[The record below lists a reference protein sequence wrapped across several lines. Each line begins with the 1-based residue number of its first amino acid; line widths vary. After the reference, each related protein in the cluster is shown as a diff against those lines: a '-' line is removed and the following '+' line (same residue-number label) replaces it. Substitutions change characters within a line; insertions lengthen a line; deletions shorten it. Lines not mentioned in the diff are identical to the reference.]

1 MPLFHLN
8 KKGVFFLCLLITLAL
23 RLRVDALH
31 PGGPNWDFPGDYHK
45 YIYVA
50 EHPLGSFH
58 IQPTCWRIGV
68 PLATRLLPFSTYRN
82 FDILSVLFLALSGG
96 VLYLWLLEIPLSPKK
111 SLLGVLMFY
120 SLGGASKLLL
130 GGVTTPDPA
139 SYFFLLLALYAI
151 YKENDLLFVAA
162 LVLGV
167 LVKETVI
174 LAGPL
179 YYSLKADSW
188 WDAKRFR
195 KFLLVFA
202 PGVFALVA
210 VRILIPAW
218 NDRDAYVQSLPFI
231 YTQVS
236 GGMVKYD
243 LVTAFRGTMWAY
255 REISPINLVRIF
267 TYGSLGLFLFFPF
280 FAPRANREPFIR
292 WLPYFLPVIGSMLIA
307 VNPDRRVSSL
317 FPMLIILGLNGIAV
331 LARILS
337 LQAKDFLVLFSM
349 TLALVLFKKDVSVVP
364 FDLEAAVFLC
374 WLIYVV
380 VRKSRTAPSAPAPD
394 FEDSSAVPAGL
405 PTKI

>member
-1 MPLFHLN
+1 MPSFRLS
-8 KKGVFFLCLLITLAL
+8 KKGIFFLCLLITVAL
-23 RLRVDALH
+23 RFRVDPLR
-31 PGGPNWDFPGDYHK
+31 PGGPHWDFPGDAHK

-58 IQPTCWRIGV
+58 IQPMCWRIGV

-96 VLYLWLLEIPLSPKK
+96 MLYLWLLEIPLSPQK
-111 SLLGVLMFY
+111 SLIGVLMFY
-120 SLGGASKLLL
+120 SLGGASKMLL
-130 GGVTTPDPA
+130 GGITTPDPA

-151 YKENDLLFVAA
+151 YKEKDLLFVVA

-188 WDAKRFR
+188 WDARRLKRFV
-195 KFLLVFA
+195 LVFA
-202 PGVFALVA
+202 PGVIVLIT
-210 VRILIPAW
+210 VRLLIPAW
-218 NDRDAYVQSLPFI
+218 NDREAYVQSLPFI

-236 GGMVKYD
+236 SGMVKYD
-243 LVTAFRGTMWAY
+243 LLTAFRGTMWTY
-255 REISPINLVRIF
+255 QQFSPVNLVRMF

-292 WLPYFLPVIGSMLIA
+292 WLPYFLPVIGSMFIA

-317 FPMLIILGLNGIAV
+317 FPILIILGLNGIAV
-331 LARILS
+331 LARVLS
-337 LQAKDFLVLFSM
+337 LNTNDFLVLFSM
-349 TLALVLFKKDVSVVP
+349 TLALVLFKKDVTVVP
-364 FDLEAAVFLC
+364 FDLEAAVFLG
-374 WLIYVV
+374 WLVYVV
-380 VRKSRTAPSAPAPD
+380 VRKSRTAPPSPLPD
-394 FEDSSAVPAGL
+394 GEGPSAVATRL
-405 PTKI
+405 SAKI